1 MKIATLAVLAAFFGL
16 PAMANDAAPKTYAQA
31 LADKEVAA
39 NGNLAALTLYATP
52 PKESKEVAIASKEAA
67 NQTGEHYQVKLP
79 LLDANRRTIGTIAF
93 TFAGTDHAA
102 LDKSAAAIQDDLARH
117 ISHIG
122 NLMEKAVFD
131 PKLRLDS
138 YAQLLVDQTL
148 AKHPSLVILALH
160 APKPDYPI
168 VGSNIGR
175 IGKKA
180 DEDDMHVITSGET
193 KLEFNETKDR
203 YEVEQVLLDKAGSVI
218 GALGVVY
225 AYKEGDDLAAHQAE
239 AKAIQAELQA
249 QIPSAAKLL
258 ESAAPLKKIG
268 FTKLDGYEGDFDH
281 IYADIK
287 GNRLLL
293 AAEDHGTVELFSLDK
308 VKHVKTIKGVETPH
322 AFLPLPDS
330 NLLVVTDSGKGGTKL
345 FDWTKLEAKGKLANL
360 GLGADSMEYDP
371 ASKHAFI
378 NTGGKDADMQ
388 EAFMEEVDP
397 VSGTVLAKVKF
408 ASNSLQSLAVDPDG
422 SRVFVM
428 DQGNNKIV
436 TVDRKTHQITQSWDV
451 KDVGQAAMVQ
461 YDPGHH
467 RLFVGTRKPGKMIV
481 VDSESGATIASFAAP
496 EKVDQL
502 IFDKGTGRIY
512 MLGGDGT
519 IAIWQQN
526 SADSYSEL
534 PRVAS
539 APGAKTGLLVPELHR
554 LFVAVS
560 PGDGKK
566 VGGGILQFAVE

>member
-1 MKIATLAVLAAFFGL
+1 MKIATLAVLAAVFGM
-16 PAMANDAAPKTYAQA
+16 PAMANDAKTYAQA
-31 LADKEVAA
+31 LVDKAMA
-39 NGNLAALTLYATP
+39 NNGGLAGLTLYATP
-52 PKESKEVAIASKEAA
+52 PKQSKEVAIASHAGKGYE
-67 NQTGEHYQVKLP
+67 VKLP
-79 LLDANRRTIGTIAF
+79 LLDANRRTIGTADF
-93 TFAGTDHAA
+93 TFRADEDHAA
-102 LDKSAAAIQDDLARH
+102 ADKKAEAIRDDLARH

-131 PKLRLDS
+131 PSLRLDS
-138 YAQLLVDQTL
+138 YAQWLVDQTL

-203 YEVEQVLLDKAGSVI
+203 YEVEQALLDQSGAII
-218 GALGVVY
+218 GAVGCVFP
-225 AYKEGDDLAAHQAE
+225 YKEGDDLAVRQAE
-239 AKAIQAELQA
+239 AKAILNELKA
-249 QIPSAAKLL
+249 QIPNAAKLT
-258 ESAAPLKKIG
+258 EAASPLKKLS
-268 FTKLDGYEGDFDH
+268 FTELKGYDGDFDH
-281 IYADIK
+281 IFADLK

-293 AAEDHGTVELFSLDK
+293 AAEDHGTLELFSLDK
-308 VKHVKTIKGVETPH
+308 VKHLKTIKGVETPH
-322 AFLPLPDS
+322 AFLPVPNS

-345 FDWTKLEAKGKLANL
+345 YDWNKLEPKGTLKNL

-371 ASKHAFI
+371 ISKHAFI
-378 NTGGKDADMQ
+378 NTGGKDAEMT

-397 VSGTVLAKVKF
+397 LSGDVLAKVKF

-436 TVDRKTHQITQSWDV
+436 TVDRKTHQITHQWDV

-461 YDPGHH
+461 YDAAHH
-467 RLFVGTRKPGKMIV
+467 RLFVGTRKPGKLIV
-481 VDSESGATIASFAAP
+481 VDSETGATVASFAAP
-496 EKVDQL
+496 EKTDQL
-502 IFDKGTGRIY
+502 IYDKGTGRIY
-512 MLGGDGT
+512 MLGGEGK
-519 IAIWQQN
+519 IGIWQQN
-526 SADSYSEL
+526 GADSYAEL
-534 PRVAS
+534 PRVTTVE
-539 APGAKTGLLVPELHR
+539 GAKTGLLVPELHR

-560 PGDGKK
+560 PGEGKTS
-566 VGGGILQFAVE
+566 GGGILQYAVE